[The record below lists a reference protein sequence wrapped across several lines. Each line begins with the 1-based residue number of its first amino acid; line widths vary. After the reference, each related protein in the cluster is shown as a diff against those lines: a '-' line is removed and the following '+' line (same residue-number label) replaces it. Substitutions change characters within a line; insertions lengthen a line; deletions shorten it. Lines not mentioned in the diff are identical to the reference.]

1 MLIHLAIKVGKDENL
16 LETLSHRVRSSINES
31 KRMKKNNKQSKKS
44 WKLLCHH
51 HPKRNLLS
59 LFVIKGKRVGNRR
72 KSKGT

>member
-16 LETLSHRVRSSINES
+16 LETLSHRVRCSINES
-31 KRMKKNNKQSKKS
+31 KRMKKITGSRKKS
-44 WKLLCHH
+44 WKLLCYH

-72 KSKGT
+72 KGKGA